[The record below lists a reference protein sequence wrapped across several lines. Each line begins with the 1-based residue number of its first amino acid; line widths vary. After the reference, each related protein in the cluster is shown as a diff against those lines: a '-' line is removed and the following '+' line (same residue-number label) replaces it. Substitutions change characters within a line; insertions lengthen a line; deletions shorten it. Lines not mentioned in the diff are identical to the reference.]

1 MDNKLK
7 LILIIAAS
15 VILGALVSYLL
26 LNNISKSDKSNQINK
41 QTNRFETEAVTKLEK
56 AITTLNNTL
65 KSDPEAI
72 NAKDEGDFARKLAK
86 IIRPASVQNFWNTT
100 GSMSSTFSAV
110 EIQKYNF
117 YPYYKKPS
125 LTTNDQIMFILY
137 KYEPQCKTV
146 DLENPVNSSCLII
159 VDINGIKNPNIKD
172 ADFNTTDRYDLIID
186 GSKNNV
192 LLSKKYM
199 NLLKS
204 LK

>member
-7 LILIIAAS
+7 LALIIIIA
-15 VILGALVSYLL
+15 VFLGALTTYLFI
-26 LNNISKSDKSNQINK
+26 NNTQGKSKDTKNNTNK
-41 QTNRFETEAVTKLEK
+41 FETEVITKLEK
-56 AITTLNNTL
+56 SITTLNSVL
-65 KSDPEAI
+65 KADPEAI
-72 NAKDEGDFARKLAK
+72 NSKDEGDFARRLAK

-125 LTTNDQIMFILY
+125 LTTNEQIMFILY
-137 KYEPQCKTV
+137 KYEPKCQTV
-146 DLENPVNSSCLII
+146 DIENPVNSSCLIV

-186 GSKNNV
+186 GNKNTV
-192 LLSKKYM
+192 LLSKKYL
-199 NLLKS
+199 NLLKR
-204 LK
+204 KA